1 MPPHRTAREHGARIA
16 IGNTV
21 RIRTGPRVK
30 AGRKAPTGL
39 VDLVYGDI
47 FGQEGIHSPQPPT
60 ARQSKL
66 SVRYGHANVLGHRM
80 HAGIGTTRTRQI
92 DRAAQQ
98 RLDSA
103 AQLARNG
110 RLARLLGKSA
120 IGRAIIGNTE
130 YKRGIELRNRIEIRR
145 RGHGRSQQTSNGIA
159 TKKEGY
165 ANVPLEYSLC
175 RRNVYSAVSSAA
187 VSSTASTFLGAAA
200 FLGAGAA
207 FLALG
212 VQGSVTSSM
221 ITMGALSPL
230 RLPSFMMRV

>member
-1 MPPHRTAREHGARIA
+1 M
-16 IGNTV
+16 
-21 RIRTGPRVK
+21 
-30 AGRKAPTGL
+30 
-39 VDLVYGDI
+39 Y
-47 FGQEGIHSPQPPT
+47 
-60 ARQSKL
+60 
-66 SVRYGHANVLGHRM
+66 
-80 HAGIGTTRTRQI
+80 AGIGTSRTRKI

-98 RLDSA
+98 RLDGTA
-103 AQLARNG
+103 KLTGNR

-120 IGRAIIGNTE
+120 IGRAIVGHA
-130 YKRGIELRNRIEIRR
+130 KHQRSIELWNRIEIRR
-145 RGHGRSQQTSNGIA
+145 RSHGRSQQTSNGIA

-175 RRNVYSAVSSAA
+175 RRIVYSAVSSAGASSAA

-221 ITMGALSPL
+221 ITIGALSPL

>member
-1 MPPHRTAREHGARIA
+1 
-16 IGNTV
+16 
-21 RIRTGPRVK
+21 
-30 AGRKAPTGL
+30 
-39 VDLVYGDI
+39 
-47 FGQEGIHSPQPPT
+47 
-60 ARQSKL
+60 
-66 SVRYGHANVLGHRM
+66 M
-80 HAGIGTTRTRQI
+80 HAGIGTPRTRQV
-92 DRAAQQ
+92 DWAAQQ

-103 AQLARNG
+103 AQLARNR
-110 RLARLLGKSA
+110 RLTGLLGKAA
-120 IGRAIIGNTE
+120 IGRAVIGHAE
-130 YKRGIELRNRIEIRR
+130 HERGIELWDRVEIRR
-145 RGHGRSQQTSNGIA
+145 RSHGRSQQTSNGIA
-159 TKKEGY
+159 TKNEGY

-175 RRNVYSAVSSAA
+175 RRIVYSAVSSAGASSAA

>member
-1 MPPHRTAREHGARIA
+1 
-16 IGNTV
+16 
-21 RIRTGPRVK
+21 
-30 AGRKAPTGL
+30 
-39 VDLVYGDI
+39 
-47 FGQEGIHSPQPPT
+47 
-60 ARQSKL
+60 
-66 SVRYGHANVLGHRM
+66 M
-80 HAGIGTTRTRQI
+80 HAGIGTPRACQI
-92 DRAAQQ
+92 DRAAKQ
-98 RLDSA
+98 RLDGST
-103 AQLARNG
+103 QLTRNR
-110 RLARLLGKSA
+110 RLSRLLGKPA
-120 IGRAIIGNTE
+120 IRRAVIGDAE
-130 YKRGIELRNRIEIRR
+130 YKGGVKLENRIEIRR
-145 RGHGRSQQTSNGIA
+145 RSHGRSQQTSNGIA

-175 RRNVYSAVSSAA
+175 RRNVYSAVSSAGASSAA